1 MSEDITP
8 APKPAPVS
16 PYVMPLRLV
25 AVGTLRVVSMG
36 LAAMADKIERDTPR

>member
-8 APKPAPVS
+8 TVKPAVS
-16 PYVMPLRLV
+16 PYVAPLRLL

-36 LAAMADKIERDTPR
+36 LAAMADSIESKKD